1 MSITFSARNKRWLY
15 QFDRIIAGTRQRANR
30 LLPKGWTRQQADEF
44 DRIESARLYAIATG
58 VTKLTPLIEDAVL
71 LYLEQHAPNLKNCA
85 NLTRELAACHSAYAG
100 RPLTDL
106 ADVAREYP
114 KTAHKAES
122 KTKLNPATVRN
133 RLAYLRAACR
143 WAWKHH
149 QMGEHDPAERMVL
162 PKVRNERHVYLDR
175 KEFLKIC
182 RKVRPGGERAAIRI
196 AFYSG
201 MRAAE
206 VGEASLMFGEFCLSD
221 SKNGERR
228 IIPVHPKVAHITRN
242 AALWPIQP
250 TRWTVSKA
258 FKAAARLAGFPDARL
273 HDLRHS
279 TASEMINSGID
290 LYTVGAVLGHKS
302 AVSTKRY
309 SHLATATLA
318 SALGTVG
325 KKSQT
330 RYENS
335 SAKKA

>member
-1 MSITFSARNKRWLY
+1 M
-15 QFDRIIAGTRQRANR
+15 
-30 LLPKGWTRQQADEF
+30 
-44 DRIESARLYAIATG
+44 
-58 VTKLTPLIEDAVL
+58 
-71 LYLEQHAPNLKNCA
+71 
-85 NLTRELAACHSAYAG
+85 
-100 RPLTDL
+100 
-106 ADVAREYP
+106 
-114 KTAHKAES
+114 
-122 KTKLNPATVRN
+122 RN

-206 VGEASLMFGEFCLSD
+206 VGAASLMFGEFCLSD

-318 SALGTVG
+318 SALGTVV

-335 SAKKA
+335 SAKKSLVFIGRMCEIRTRDQRIKSTVCATCENCVTSGETHCAGRKKRSFGASAAKISQTLFLPD